1 MAILLQ
7 YNKDAGIKFPIEQQR
22 ICIGRG
28 EENDICINDD
38 LVSKDH
44 AVIEVVL
51 LSEETAQVEYII
63 QDLNSTN
70 HTYVN
75 DAPVSL
81 QKLKNGDM
89 IRIGV
94 TNFKFIDENS
104 GGLDETSKL
113 YRTWI
118 PGVFYTGDKNKK

>member
-7 YNKDAGIKFPIEQQR
+7 LNKGAGIKFPIDKQR

-28 EENDICINDD
+28 EENDICISDE
-38 LVSKDH
+38 LVSKEH

-51 LSEETAQVEYII
+51 LSKETAQVEYII
-63 QDLNSTN
+63 QDMKSTN

-75 DAPVSL
+75 DDPVSL
-81 QKLKNGDM
+81 YKLKNGDM

-94 TNFKFIDENS
+94 TNFKFLDENS
-104 GGLDETSKL
+104 GELDETSKL

>member
-1 MAILLQ
+1 MALLIQ
-7 YNKDAGIKFPIEQQR
+7 DKKDSGIKFPIDKQR

-28 EENDICINDD
+28 DDNDICIHDE

-51 LSEETAQVEYII
+51 RSKENAIVDYMI
-63 QDLNSTN
+63 QDLDSTN

-75 DAPVSL
+75 DS
-81 QKLKNGDM
+81 QIKLHKLSNGDV

-94 TNFKFIDENS
+94 NNFRFVDEDS
-104 GGLDETSKL
+104 GALDETSKL

-118 PGVFYTGDKNKK
+118 PGVFYTGEKSK

>member
-1 MAILLQ
+1 MAYLLQ
-7 YNKDAGIKFPIEQQR
+7 FSKDAGIKFSIEQQR

-28 EENDICINDD
+28 EENDICISDE
-38 LVSKDH
+38 LVSKEH

-51 LSEETAQVEYII
+51 LSEEKSQVEYVI
-63 QDLNSTN
+63 QDLKSTN

-75 DAPVSL
+75 DKPVSL
-81 QKLKNGDM
+81 YKLKNGDM

-94 TNFKFIDENS
+94 TNFKFVDEDS
-104 GGLDETSKL
+104 GTLNETSKL

-118 PGVFYTGDKNKK
+118 PGVFYTGDKKK